1 VREGIEQ
8 RRFDDARAYV
18 VRTAKV
24 LEDYANR
31 LDAAVAMAKV
41 PS

>member
-1 VREGIEQ
+1 VREAIEQ
-8 RRFDDARAYV
+8 RRFDDARTYV

-31 LDAAVAMAKV
+31 LDAVTAMARP